1 MLLENNLYQE
11 YACAYYCFELLVL
24 GPFTFSLKS
33 YLLYLFIS
41 NVINIVEVRGDC
53 HTPINKCKDNNK
65 CRDNLAV

>member
-1 MLLENNLYQE
+1 MLLENNPYQE

-41 NVINIVEVRGDC
+41 NVINIVEVSGDC

-65 CRDNLAV
+65 RRDNLAV